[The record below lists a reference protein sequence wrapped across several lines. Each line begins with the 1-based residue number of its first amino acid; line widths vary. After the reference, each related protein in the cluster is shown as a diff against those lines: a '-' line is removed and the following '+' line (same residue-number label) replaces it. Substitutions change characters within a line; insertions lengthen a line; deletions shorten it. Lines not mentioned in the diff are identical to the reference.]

1 MSTTERSASSD
12 SRHNRRHNPKHNGPG
27 DEMVPVEEV
36 EEVEEIEVINRQR
49 LYPLDRRHLAD
60 LARAV
65 LVAIGEASSTLSIII
80 IRDRQMRQL
89 NRDWRGIDQ
98 PTDVLSFAYHEAE
111 TEEADLGEAERSA
124 ATAGPRGHLG
134 DLVISVET
142 AARYATRYGISFERE
157 IDQLVIHGA
166 LHLAGYDHETD
177 QGQMNR
183 LEKRLRRKLLP
194 EDEDPGTDQ
203 RRQPRR

>member
-1 MSTTERSASSD
+1 M
-12 SRHNRRHNPKHNGPG
+12 
-27 DEMVPVEEV
+27 
-36 EEVEEIEVINRQR
+36 
-49 LYPLDRRHLAD
+49 
-60 LARAV
+60 
-65 LVAIGEASSTLSIII
+65 
-80 IRDRQMRQL
+80 
-89 NRDWRGIDQ
+89 
-98 PTDVLSFAYHEAE
+98 
-111 TEEADLGEAERSA
+111 
-124 ATAGPRGHLG
+124 
-134 DLVISVET
+134 ISVET

>member
-1 MSTTERSASSD
+1 
-12 SRHNRRHNPKHNGPG
+12 
-27 DEMVPVEEV
+27 MVPVEEV

-49 LYPLDRRHLAD
+49 LYPLDRRHLAQ

-98 PTDVLSFAYHEAE
+98 PTDVLSFAYHESE
-111 TEEADLGEAERSA
+111 TGEAETGEADPGEVELSA
-124 ATAGPRGHLG
+124 ATAGPGGHLG

>member
-1 MSTTERSASSD
+1 
-12 SRHNRRHNPKHNGPG
+12 
-27 DEMVPVEEV
+27 MVPNEKV

-49 LYPLDRRHLAD
+49 LYPLDRRHLAQ

-111 TEEADLGEAERSA
+111 PGEAEPGESEPGESEPGEADPGEAELSA
-124 ATAGPRGHLG
+124 ATAGPGGHLG

-142 AARYATRYGISFERE
+142 AARYATRYGISFGRE
-157 IDQLVIHGA
+157 IDQLVIHGT